1 MKKILLFFLCL
12 AQFGVAQ
19 QVKILSIEKIKA
31 SENGGYFYPKFSPS
45 ADFLLLTQS
54 NYKGLVKYSVSQ
66 KNFTTINE
74 DAGAGYDV
82 QISEDGSTILYKKT
96 EIINNLRHNLLVSQQ
111 LSNKEK
117 TTLVSATRENITG
130 KLVKSSSVYVKG
142 KQMIKSSELSKS
154 ITQSIITI
162 EDRKMVIYKNGV
174 RKELTPNGK
183 DKSYIWPSI
192 SPDGTRIVY
201 TVSAKGTYVANIDGT
216 NVKSLGKLS
225 APKWIENKYI
235 IGMNDIDDGEKLI
248 SSTIKIVS
256 ADGKTSKKI
265 ETPQG
270 INAMYPSVST
280 DGSKIAYNTDKG
292 EVYIM
297 NVELK

>member
-19 QVKILSIEKIKA
+19 QVKILSVEKINETHKG
-31 SENGGYFYPKFSPS
+31 EYFYPKFSPS
-45 ADFLLLTQS
+45 ADFLLLTHS
-54 NYKGLVKYSVSQ
+54 NYKGIYKFSISD
-66 KNFTTINE
+66 KNITTINE

-96 EIINNLRHNLLVSQQ
+96 EMINNLRHNLLISQQ
-111 LSNKEK
+111 LSSKEK
-117 TTLVSATRENITG
+117 TTLITPTRENISG
-130 KLVKSSSVYVKG
+130 KLIKSSPIYVKG
-142 KQMIKSSELSKS
+142 KQMVKNTDVSKNT
-154 ITQSIITI
+154 TQSIITI
-162 EDRKMVIYKNGV
+162 EDRKMVLYKNGV

-192 SPDGTRIVY
+192 SPDGLHIVY
-201 TVSAKGTYVANIDGT
+201 TVSGKGTFVANIDGT

-225 APKWIENKYI
+225 APKWVGNKYI

-248 SSTIKIVS
+248 SSTIKLVS

-270 INAMYPSVST
+270 VNAMYPSASA
-280 DGSKIAYNTDKG
+280 DGSKIAFNTDKG
-292 EVYIM
+292 EIYLM